1 MRRMGEIRQ
10 RYGVQCATDG
20 AVDFLP
26 CIANRAA
33 ILEFA
38 LAIGHAALGNAE
50 GAFQY
55 IDDFCRTD
63 VLRQARQCV
72 AAFCTA
78 QRVHQISTREDLEQL
93 LYGRQRNT
101 SAVRDIVGRAD
112 LAPLRCEVDEDH
124 RAVVRQFTDAKH
136 MGPS

>member
-1 MRRMGEIRQ
+1 MPTKSKQSPTPANIADTTHLMTMR
-10 RYGVQCATDG
+10 
-20 AVDFLP
+20 
-26 CIANRAA
+26 A
-33 ILEFA
+33 IP
-38 LAIGHAALGNAE
+38 
-50 GAFQY
+50 
-55 IDDFCRTD
+55 
-63 VLRQARQCV
+63 
-72 AAFCTA
+72 
-78 QRVHQISTREDLEQL
+78 TREDLEQL